1 MADARRDALRRGLAK
16 LGLGQGD
23 YEVFR
28 CVHAPRVAVRA
39 APNGRAEI
47 VAALA
52 AGQTVVVE
60 RERKDVKWRRLAEP
74 ERWASRVSKAPAFV
88 AARRPRGTF
97 LEATT
102 PRKSSKTV
110 FFCDA
115 MLSKRDCRDAATPP
129 RRRRDAATPP
139 RLVGRRREF
148 GLPQVH
154 GAAVGHPRLGA
165 LLERVGAD
173 DDEDVLE
180 TWPCAEAVA
189 RAEASGDRAETRRF
203 KKTASACPRGK
214 RASRGRHF
222 RRRESR
228 QKRRDDDLVRRDVD
242 RFLADFA
249 ALDC

>member
-189 RAEASGDRAETRRF
+189 RAEASVRPSGNPTLQEDGIGLSARQTRFERTALPTPRKSAET
-203 KKTASACPRGK
+203 T
-214 RASRGRHF
+214 
-222 RRRESR
+222 RRRPRSA
-228 QKRRDDDLVRRDVD
+228 RRGP
-242 RFLADFA
+242 FFG
-249 ALDC
+249 